1 MILVYTVNSCILFAA
16 CKKKKGGSNSSG
28 ALEQFQTD
36 RQAVQSTDG
45 HVGGETTA
53 LRPDTE
59 H

>member
-1 MILVYTVNSCILFAA
+1 MSTVNSCILFAA

-28 ALEQFQTD
+28 ALKQFQTD

-45 HVGGETTA
+45 HAGGETAA